1 MEASITLILL
11 AISLTIAACVIA
23 WNLAIYALPVM
34 AAITTAQYAWG
45 AGAGALMSGFAAIG
59 AAFLSVA
66 LVIAVLGF
74 AKNPV
79 LRFLAL
85 AHFAVPAVI
94 AGYALVYGITK
105 NTIDSVVLLNLL
117 GGTAGLVIGNS
128 AIINLNAL
136 GESVFS
142 R

>member
-1 MEASITLILL
+1 MMLILL
-11 AISLTIAACVIA
+11 AISLTITACVIA

-34 AAITTAQYAWG
+34 SAIAAAQYAWG
-45 AGAGALMSGFAAIG
+45 AGVGVLMSGFAALG
-59 AAFLSVA
+59 AALLSII

-74 AKNPV
+74 ARNPV
-79 LRFLAL
+79 LRLVALAL
-85 AHFAVPAVI
+85 FAVPAVI

-105 NTIDSVVLLNLL
+105 NTIDSAVLLNLL
-117 GGTAGLVIGNS
+117 GGVAGLVIGVS

>member
-1 MEASITLILL
+1 MTLILL
-11 AISLTIAACVIA
+11 AISLTITACVIA
-23 WNLAIYALPVM
+23 FNLAIYALPVM
-34 AAITTAQYAWG
+34 AAITAAQYAWG
-45 AGAGALMSGFAAIG
+45 AGAGVLMSGFAALG
-59 AAFLSVA
+59 AALLSIV

-74 AKNPV
+74 ARNPI
-79 LRFLAL
+79 LRLVALAL
-85 AHFAVPAVI
+85 FAVPAVI

-105 NTIDSVVLLNLL
+105 NTIDSAVLLNLL
-117 GGTAGLVIGNS
+117 GGIAGLVIGVS

>member
-1 MEASITLILL
+1 MTLILL

-23 WNLAIYALPVM
+23 YNLAIYALPVM
-34 AAITTAQYAWG
+34 AAITAAQYAWG
-45 AGAGALMSGFAAIG
+45 EGAGVLMSGFAAIG
-59 AAFLSVA
+59 TALLSIV
-66 LVIAVLGF
+66 LVIVVLGF

-79 LRFLAL
+79 LRFIALAL
-85 AHFAVPAVI
+85 FAVPAVI

-105 NTIDSVVLLNLL
+105 NVIDSGIALNLL
-117 GGTAGLVIGNS
+117 GGIGGLAIGVA

-136 GESVFS
+136 GELVLS

>member
-1 MEASITLILL
+1 MTLILL
-11 AISLTIAACVIA
+11 AISLTITACVIA
-23 WNLAIYALPVM
+23 YNLAIYALPVM
-34 AAITTAQYAWG
+34 AAITAAQLAWR
-45 AGAGALMSGFAAIG
+45 AGADVLMSGLSAAG
-59 AAFLSVA
+59 AALLSIA

-79 LRFLAL
+79 LRFVALAL
-85 AHFAVPAVI
+85 FAVPAVI

-117 GGTAGLVIGNS
+117 GGTAGLVIGIS

>member
-1 MEASITLILL
+1 MTLIL
-11 AISLTIAACVIA
+11 LTIAACVIA
-23 WNLAIYALPVM
+23 CVIAYNLAIYALPVM
-34 AAITTAQYAWG
+34 SAITAAQYAWG
-45 AGAGALMSGFAAIG
+45 AGAGVLMSGFAALG
-59 AAFLSVA
+59 AALLSIV

-79 LRFLAL
+79 LRLIALAL
-85 AHFAVPAVI
+85 FAVPAVI
-94 AGYALVYGITK
+94 AGYALVYGVTK
-105 NTIDSVVLLNLL
+105 NAIDSTLALNLL
-117 GGTAGLVIGNS
+117 GGVGGLVIGVS

>member
-1 MEASITLILL
+1 MTLILL
-11 AISLTIAACVIA
+11 AISLTLTACVIA

-34 AAITTAQYAWG
+34 TAITAAQFAWG
-45 AGAGALMSGFAAIG
+45 AGAGVLLSGLSAAG
-59 AAFLSVA
+59 AALLSVA
-66 LVIAVLGF
+66 MVILVLGF
-74 AKNPV
+74 ARNPV
-79 LRFLAL
+79 LRFIALAL
-85 AHFAVPAVI
+85 FAVPAVI

-105 NTIDSVVLLNLL
+105 NAIDSSLALNLL
-117 GGTAGLVIGNS
+117 GGIGGLVIGVS